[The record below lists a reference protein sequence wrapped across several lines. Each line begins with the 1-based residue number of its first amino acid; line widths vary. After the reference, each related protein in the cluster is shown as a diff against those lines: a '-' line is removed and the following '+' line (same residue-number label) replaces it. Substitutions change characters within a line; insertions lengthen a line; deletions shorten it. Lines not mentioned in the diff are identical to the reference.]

1 MGPEVTHDAKSIAAR
16 HWFGYGRWSAPYW
29 FVGMEPGSDDDPASY
44 ESWLALA
51 GPLRE
56 GLIDCKEHHDDS
68 NRRTTRVITHFHDAR
83 NARNPVAR
91 KCPKSGPD
99 DGMSGR
105 LTLSHPGTKAGVPT

>member
-68 NRRTTRVITHFHDAR
+68 NRRTTRVINIFTTLETLETPSQESAQKVDQMMACPDA
-83 NARNPVAR
+83 
-91 KCPKSGPD
+91 
-99 DGMSGR
+99 
-105 LTLSHPGTKAGVPT
+105 